1 MADEETCI
9 SENEIRFTVDLI
21 PTTLTLTIINL
32 VILAGNSLVIIAVIT
47 TRKLRTNTNTYIVSL
62 ACSDIL
68 LGIFVIPFSASLEI
82 LTYWPFGEV
91 WCSIWLAIDVLL
103 CTASI
108 LNLLAISFDR
118 YLAVT
123 KPIQYASAMSRRRSK
138 VLVTFVWLLSFV
150 ICIPPLLGWND
161 KTSYSKESPT
171 RNVTAYVHN
180 NFSSMVNIEPIV
192 CNNTAPQCELIST
205 QGYRIYSALGS
216 FYIPMFL
223 MVFFYCKIYKAAVRT
238 TSAIRTGVLTARQND
253 DVKNDDPIILRIH
266 RGNSVV
272 SRSSASSRYSQR
284 TGSLRS
290 ALRNTGDRCARNRH
304 CVYSECNPNGGI
316 PSSKEIER
324 MQSKRLYFEE
334 PGPEAGKEPLEYI
347 KLNNNTKSPEDSPFM
362 KRRRST
368 PFIYAMNKRN
378 IESRSLAA
386 VPEGR
391 HSNRIH
397 IRKILKET
405 KATKTVAIIVGVFT
419 MCWFPFFTMYLIEA
433 FWGTRVPSL
442 AFSVMFW
449 LGYCNSM
456 LNPFIYG
463 MFSRDFRCAFR
474 RILRRSCY
482 KCCKCK
488 CFKRPKNVVVHKHHL
503 GFPVIDFE
511 STSES

>member
-1 MADEETCI
+1 MSERDMEGCI
-9 SENEIRFTVDLI
+9 NEGSDIDFTIEMI
-21 PTTLTLTIINL
+21 PTTLTLTIINM
-32 VILAGNSLVIIAVIT
+32 VVLAGNSLVIIAVIT

-68 LGIFVIPFSASLEI
+68 LGIFVIPFSASLEV
-82 LTYWPFGEV
+82 LTFWPFGEI
-91 WCSIWLAIDVLL
+91 WCSMWLAIDVLL

-108 LNLLAISFDR
+108 LNLVAISFDR

-123 KPIQYASAMSRRRSK
+123 RPIQYASAMSRRRSK
-138 VLVTFVWLLSFV
+138 VLVAIVWLLSFV

-161 KTSYSKESPT
+161 KTSFSQTDKRSNMTNYS
-171 RNVTAYVHN
+171 NL
-180 NFSSMVNIEPIV
+180 NISGMATTGGLA
-192 CNNTAPQCELIST
+192 CNMTPPQCELTST
-205 QGYRIYSALGS
+205 QGYRIYSAMGS

-223 MVFFYCKIYKAAVRT
+223 IVFFYCKIYKAAVRT
-238 TSAIRTGVLTARQND
+238 SPGIRTGILTSKQD
-253 DVKNDDPIILRIH
+253 DDDEKNNAPIIPRIH

-272 SRSSASSRYSQR
+272 SRPSRYSQR
-284 TGSLRS
+284 PGSIRGHHRHNGDS
-290 ALRNTGDRCARNRH
+290 RNRNRH
-304 CVYSECNPNGGI
+304 CVYSECNSTGGN
-316 PSSKEIER
+316 PKDNES

-334 PGPEAGKEPLEYI
+334 SAFESERENLEYI
-347 KLNNNTKSPEDSPFM
+347 KLNNNTNKHEESPYM

-368 PFIYAMNKRN
+368 PFVYDVNKTSL
-378 IESRSLAA
+378 ESRSLAN
-386 VPEGR
+386 VQEGR
-391 HSNRIH
+391 HGRIH

-405 KATKTVAIIVGVFT
+405 KATKTVAIIVGVFI

-433 FWGTRVPSL
+433 FWETRVSSL

-463 MFSRDFRCAFR
+463 MFSRDFRSAFR
-474 RILRRSCY
+474 RILHRTCY
-482 KCCKCK
+482 KCSKFKCV
-488 CFKRPKNVVVHKHHL
+488 KRPSELVIHKRTL

>member
-1 MADEETCI
+1 
-9 SENEIRFTVDLI
+9 
-21 PTTLTLTIINL
+21 
-32 VILAGNSLVIIAVIT
+32 
-47 TRKLRTNTNTYIVSL
+47 
-62 ACSDIL
+62 
-68 LGIFVIPFSASLEI
+68 
-82 LTYWPFGEV
+82 
-91 WCSIWLAIDVLL
+91 
-103 CTASI
+103 
-108 LNLLAISFDR
+108 
-118 YLAVT
+118 
-123 KPIQYASAMSRRRSK
+123 MSRRRSK

-161 KTSYSKESPT
+161 KTSYSKETQT
-171 RNVTAYVHN
+171 RNVTTYGNN
-180 NFSSMVNIEPIV
+180 NFSSWVNIEPVV

-216 FYIPMFL
+216 FYIPMCL
-223 MVFFYCKIYKAAVRT
+223 MVFFYFKIYKAAVRT
-238 TSAIRTGVLTARQND
+238 TSAIRTGILRQND
-253 DVKNDDPIILRIH
+253 DLKNDDPIILRIH

-284 TGSLRS
+284 TVSLRS
-290 ALRNTGDRCARNRH
+290 ALRNTGDRCTRNRQ

-324 MQSKRLYFEE
+324 MQSKRLYFED
-334 PGPEAGKEPLEYI
+334 PGPEAEKEPLEYI
-347 KLNNNTKSPEDSPFM
+347 KLNNNTKTPEDSPFM

-368 PFIYAMNKRN
+368 PFKYAMNKRSM
-378 IESRSLAA
+378 ESRSLAT
-386 VPEGR
+386 VPESR
-391 HSNRIH
+391 HRIH

-433 FWGTRVPSL
+433 FLGTRFPSL

-482 KCCKCK
+482 ECCKCK
-488 CFKRPKNVVVHKHHL
+488 CLKRPKHVIVQKHHL

>member
-1 MADEETCI
+1 MYQRKRN
-9 SENEIRFTVDLI
+9 SFLI

-161 KTSYSKESPT
+161 KTSYSKETQT
-171 RNVTAYVHN
+171 RNVTTYGNN
-180 NFSSMVNIEPIV
+180 NFSSWVNIEPVV

-216 FYIPMFL
+216 FYIPMCL
-223 MVFFYCKIYKAAVRT
+223 MVFFYCKIY
-238 TSAIRTGVLTARQND
+238 
-253 DVKNDDPIILRIH
+253 
-266 RGNSVV
+266 
-272 SRSSASSRYSQR
+272 
-284 TGSLRS
+284 
-290 ALRNTGDRCARNRH
+290 
-304 CVYSECNPNGGI
+304 
-316 PSSKEIER
+316 
-324 MQSKRLYFEE
+324 
-334 PGPEAGKEPLEYI
+334 
-347 KLNNNTKSPEDSPFM
+347 NNNTKTPEDSPFM

-368 PFIYAMNKRN
+368 PFIYAMNKRSM
-378 IESRSLAA
+378 ESRSLAT
-386 VPEGR
+386 VPESR
-391 HSNRIH
+391 HRIH

-433 FWGTRVPSL
+433 FLGTRVPSL

-482 KCCKCK
+482 ECCKCK
-488 CFKRPKNVVVHKHHL
+488 CLKRPKNVIVHKQHF
-503 GFPVIDFE
+503 GFPLIDLE
-511 STSES
+511 STLES